1 MKTTIEST
9 DRYQVIIS
17 QAKEKGI
24 ILQSKINNNVRNEN
38 SGGNN

>member
-9 DRYQVIIS
+9 DRYQVILS

-24 ILQSKINNNVRNEN
+24 ILQSKINDKQNGLKKN
-38 SGGNN
+38 